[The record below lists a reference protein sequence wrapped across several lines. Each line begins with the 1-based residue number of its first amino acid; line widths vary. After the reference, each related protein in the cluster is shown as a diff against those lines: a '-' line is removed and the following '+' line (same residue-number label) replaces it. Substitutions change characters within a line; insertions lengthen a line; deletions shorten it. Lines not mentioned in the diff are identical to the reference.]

1 MKRFLPHTRCRK
13 RGASWQLAAGHRAA
27 GRRAASGNAIKES
40 TSQCALIRGASDC
53 RMPGLLAPAPTA
65 AVPAAA
71 LSSLALLMFPLALLA
86 SASASFCV
94 DSATSCV
101 SSRRALYLVAVP
113 SLSLDFLCLP
123 LLSLAFPCFPFP
135 SRPCLSLL
143 LASFLISLAKA
154 SCCCTRSPP
163 RKPVSRSSSTWQLA
177 AHSGAQLA
185 ARQQEGKNTDGIE
198 EQKHTEGGKRQ
209 GGLPSTSERR

>member
-1 MKRFLPHTRCRK
+1 
-13 RGASWQLAAGHRAA
+13 
-27 GRRAASGNAIKES
+27 
-40 TSQCALIRGASDC
+40 
-53 RMPGLLAPAPTA
+53 MPGLLALAPAA

-71 LSSLALLMFPLALLA
+71 LSSLALLLFPLALLA
-86 SASASFCV
+86 SASPSFCILLFFLV
-94 DSATSCV
+94 DYATSCV

-113 SLSLDFLCLP
+113 SLSSAFLCLP
-123 LLSLAFPCFPFP
+123 LPSLASPCLPFP

>member
-1 MKRFLPHTRCRK
+1 MAVESNGQRPTCWCQSSKCGGAPCPSIAAGGWRLWPFEGGQKPGAELNRRQVKRFLPHTRCRK

-71 LSSLALLMFPLALLA
+71 LSSLALLMFPLALLT

-154 SCCCTRSPP
+154 SC
-163 RKPVSRSSSTWQLA
+163 
-177 AHSGAQLA
+177 
-185 ARQQEGKNTDGIE
+185 
-198 EQKHTEGGKRQ
+198 
-209 GGLPSTSERR
+209 

>member
-1 MKRFLPHTRCRK
+1 
-13 RGASWQLAAGHRAA
+13 
-27 GRRAASGNAIKES
+27 
-40 TSQCALIRGASDC
+40 
-53 RMPGLLAPAPTA
+53 MPGLLAPAPA
-65 AVPAAA
+65 AGAPAAA
-71 LSSLALLMFPLALLA
+71 LLSGSSLVSPRLACLCQCQLL
-86 SASASFCV
+86 V

-113 SLSLDFLCLP
+113 SLSFAFLCLP
-123 LLSLAFPCFPFP
+123 LPSLASPCLPFP

-209 GGLPSTSERR
+209 GRLPSTSERRCWIGARTGNSVPAAQVDKLSGQSQ